1 MHTFVCII
9 YITKTQNEAQTM
21 SKIDWHP
28 ADIVAAIRKQELTLK
43 ELSIANGLTPRACAT
58 AMHRPYEKPEKV
70 IANQLGL
77 HPKEI
82 WPSRYHADGRRKRF
96 LHSKMVANKSTRD
109 TKMSLVKTTSTQNV

>member
-1 MHTFVCII
+1 
-9 YITKTQNEAQTM
+9 M

-70 IANQLGL
+70 IAKQLGL

-96 LHSKMVANKSTRD
+96 LHSKMVANNSTGD
-109 TKMSLVKTTSTQNV
+109 TKMSLHKTTTTQNI

>member
-9 YITKTQNEAQTM
+9 YISKTQNEAKQM
-21 SKIDWHP
+21 SKTDWHP
-28 ADIVAAIRKQELTLK
+28 ADIIAAIRKQELTLK

-70 IANQLGL
+70 IAKQLGL

-96 LHSKMVANKSTRD
+96 LHSKMVANNLSRD
-109 TKMSLVKTTSTQNV
+109 TKMSPSKAAVNKNM